1 MTEAAKNRVVVGVDG
16 SEASLAAL
24 VWATEEAAGLGAE
37 VEAVTVWTHDAML
50 DDASAERTLAEARNV
65 HLHDLEAQVTVA
77 LKGRSNVTVR
87 CSAPDGDATDIL
99 VERSRDARMLV
110 VGSHGAGKLHDILV
124 GSVSSACLRHAYCPV
139 VVIPPGART
148 PESRIG
154 RLLAETS

>member
-77 LKGRSNVTVR
+77 LKGLAWSLVPAWWFIEITNVLAMADRPGQVPNR
-87 CSAPDGDATDIL
+87 
-99 VERSRDARMLV
+99 
-110 VGSHGAGKLHDILV
+110 AG
-124 GSVSSACLRHAYCPV
+124 R
-139 VVIPPGART
+139 
-148 PESRIG
+148 
-154 RLLAETS
+154 